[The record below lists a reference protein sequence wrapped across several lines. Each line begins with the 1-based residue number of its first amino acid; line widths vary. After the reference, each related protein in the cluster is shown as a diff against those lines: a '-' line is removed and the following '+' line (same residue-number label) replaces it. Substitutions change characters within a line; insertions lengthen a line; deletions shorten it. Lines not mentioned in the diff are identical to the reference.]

1 MKLKKRVIAPQ
12 NNFEK
17 FFTFILYRY
26 ISYVTIILRNKRITL
41 FTFIE
46 PVGKGEIIL
55 KRTFFALA
63 LLLLFPLGV
72 KAETETSTTAEQS
85 PATTE
90 QAAPANVQSSDSAT
104 VESNASGESSTAP
117 SNNSDVKDIE
127 KAKDDTV
134 DQIEKETGVKKS
146 SDPVGN
152 EQDPAKIREML
163 KDDSMKSIL
172 SPSEVDG
179 YTDQQLLN
187 AMTLCQ
193 RIGTDTYGLDVG
205 GYARIL
211 QALYKDKTLSWSKI
225 ENILNYNP
233 SDYKNAIEMVDQID
247 SLQAYLAAVYPSN
260 SSFMAIRQ
268 MSNQELTNV
277 LTYISPIQEKMIAAD
292 GDFFPGIIAWISRYS
307 AKDDVRNGAA
317 GTSSTTETTT
327 TSESTTATSTT
338 QSAENKT
345 PASSDN
351 DKKEDKGGFL
361 PKTGEERRT
370 WLTVAGVLIL
380 VIIAFV
386 MIRRNRKK

>member
-1 MKLKKRVIAPQ
+1 
-12 NNFEK
+12 
-17 FFTFILYRY
+17 
-26 ISYVTIILRNKRITL
+26 
-41 FTFIE
+41 
-46 PVGKGEIIL
+46 
-55 KRTFFALA
+55 
-63 LLLLFPLGV
+63 
-72 KAETETSTTAEQS
+72 
-85 PATTE
+85 
-90 QAAPANVQSSDSAT
+90 
-104 VESNASGESSTAP
+104 
-117 SNNSDVKDIE
+117 
-127 KAKDDTV
+127 
-134 DQIEKETGVKKS
+134 
-146 SDPVGN
+146 
-152 EQDPAKIREML
+152 
-163 KDDSMKSIL
+163 MKSIL

-317 GTSSTTETTT
+317 GTNSTTETTT